1 MIRGKTTIPPRA
13 VCLAALLAAVPVSG
27 MAATYYVSPTG
38 NASCSQAVSS
48 STPASIFQGIHC
60 VSAGDT
66 LIALDGTYGPPP
78 SCAADSSYTTMALYL
93 TASGTARNPITF
105 KAQDKWGAVLD
116 AANVCHSYIYFKGAN
131 SWVIQ
136 GFEIK
141 NGHYGGIYS
150 NWGTG
155 GQNVIIRGNHIHN
168 IGQNADA
175 GGNGGAAIYTDNNA
189 TMTVEGNLIHDIGPP
204 QTSAYNNSYV
214 HGIYTHGSLKI
225 VNNIFYNMLDGWA
238 IQTADGYQGT
248 ISNNTFYG
256 PDGYLGGAAKS
267 GQINLWGAAGGP
279 ILIANNIFDLP
290 FRNAIAEYQFSTSS
304 TCAVANDLVHGV
316 NVIADYGL
324 SPACSFSNNAAT
336 NDSSTD
342 PRFVSTAIADF
353 HLQAGSP
360 AIGGGTPAGAALKDF
375 DGTPRPAGNSFDIGA
390 YQYIPN
396 LQAWWRFAGT
406 ANDSSG
412 NGNNGLPQNGPTYG
426 AGMDGAALA
435 LNGSGQYVAVPGNGS
450 LDMTDNVT
458 VAFWINPSSVSSA
471 DPWIVS
477 KDYSWE
483 VKLNQGQYPQF
494 TDHDGRYAALN
505 YALASGTWVH
515 VAFTFQSSSSTPV
528 TGYINGAPAPLVAA
542 SFTGGALTP
551 ASSGVHIGSDSS
563 GAAGFFPGL
572 VDDVRVY
579 SRALSAQEIFA
590 IYASNCRSY
599 GVAASNT
606 RTRAPIGCI
615 P

>member
-1 MIRGKTTIPPRA
+1 MIRGATAFVLRVFCP
-13 VCLAALLAAVPVSG
+13 AALLAAMPLAG
-27 MAATYYVSPTG
+27 MAATYYVSPNG
-38 NASCSQAVSS
+38 NAACSQAVSP
-48 STPASIFQGIHC
+48 STPASIFQGILC

-66 LIALDGTYGPPP
+66 LIALDGAYGPPP
-78 SCAADSSYTTMALYL
+78 SCAADSTYTTMALYL
-93 TASGTARNPITF
+93 TASGTARSPITF

-116 AANVCHSYIYFKGAN
+116 AGNVCHSYIYFKGAN
-131 SWVIQ
+131 SWIIQ
-136 GFEIK
+136 DFEIK

-175 GGNGGAAIYTDNNA
+175 GSNGGAAIYTDNNA
-189 TMTVEGNLIHDIGPP
+189 TMTIDSNLIHDIGPP
-204 QTSAYNNSYV
+204 QNSAYNNSYV
-214 HGIYTHGSLKI
+214 HGIYTHGSMNI

-238 IQTADGYQGT
+238 IQTADGFQGN
-248 ISNNTFYG
+248 IVNNTFYG
-256 PDGYLGGAAKS
+256 PNNYLGGAS
-267 GQINLWGAAGGP
+267 RDGQVNLWGAAGGP
-279 ILIANNIFDLP
+279 IYIANNIFDLP
-290 FRNAIAEYQFSTSS
+290 FRDAIAQYQFSTSS
-304 TCAVANDLVHGV
+304 TCLVANDLVHGV
-316 NVIADYGL
+316 NTIADYGL
-324 SPACSFSNNAAT
+324 APICTFTNSTAT

-342 PRFVSTAIADF
+342 PQFVSTAIPDF

-360 AIGGGTPAGAALKDF
+360 AIGRATPTGASLADF

-396 LQAWWRFAGT
+396 LQAWWRFAGS

-412 NGNNGLPQNGPTYG
+412 NGNNGSPQNGATYG
-426 AGMDGAALA
+426 IGIDGAAIS
-435 LNGSGQYVAVPGNGS
+435 LNGSSQYVAVPGNGS

-458 VAFWINPSSVSSA
+458 VSFWVNPASVSSG
-471 DPWIVS
+471 DPWIVA

-483 VKLNQGQYPQF
+483 VKLNEGQYPQF

-505 YALASGTWVH
+505 YALTPGVWAH

-528 TGYINGAPAPLVAA
+528 TGYINGSPAALSTA
-542 SFTGGALTP
+542 SFSGGGLTP

-563 GAAGFFPGL
+563 GAAGFFPGR

-579 SRALSAQEIFA
+579 SRVLSAREIFG

-599 GVAASNT
+599 GVTTSTT
-606 RTRAPIGCI
+606 RTRAQVGCI